1 MTIRFISKYD
11 VNRTVPKFGKVRPPP
26 MLHRSSA
33 AYQRGGYDDSNLYK
47 ILFILTVR

>member
-11 VNRTVPKFGKVRPPP
+11 VNRTVPKFRKVRPP